1 MEISKQ
7 SRLIYRLRGWRAAAI
22 VLPKVIPAI
31 HHFSTASRSGGVFKD
46 FLCDRSSGGV
56 GKPGGRGEGWCWG
69 ESFTQHRPHHHHHRL
84 NPIQAFSRLQHPSLI
99 FPAHHPRIPARPV
112 LLLPRI
118 WGRETCM
125 RGWWWWGCR
134 QRRDRLLPSLIVLGA
149 HGSEISSS
157 KHLI

>member
-56 GKPGGRGEGWCWG
+56 GKPGGRREGWCWG
-69 ESFTQHRPHHHHHRL
+69 ESFTQHP
-84 NPIQAFSRLQHPSLI
+84 PTTA
-99 FPAHHPRIPARPV
+99 
-112 LLLPRI
+112 
-118 WGRETCM
+118 TT
-125 RGWWWWGCR
+125 
-134 QRRDRLLPSLIVLGA
+134 
-149 HGSEISSS
+149 
-157 KHLI
+157 